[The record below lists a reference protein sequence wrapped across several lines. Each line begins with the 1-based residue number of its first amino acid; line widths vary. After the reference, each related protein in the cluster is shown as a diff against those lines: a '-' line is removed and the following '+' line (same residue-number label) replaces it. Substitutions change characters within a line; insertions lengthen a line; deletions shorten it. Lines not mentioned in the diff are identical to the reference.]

1 MDYFENGSGQRP
13 THPAMH
19 NHRARLSGADESASR
34 QVRPGQQGRRPQRNG
49 RSTARRLTGQDVTQ
63 QLGRA
68 QRHSS
73 EEKAGSRDLPG
84 LMQGRPESG
93 EADASLHSLQSW
105 RMPATR
111 PPLDGELASLDGHG
125 SSDGAATAGQVVS
138 INGRPSAS
146 GTRRPSQNGANGH
159 HVRHL
164 NGTSLGAGERDYR
177 TISDGLAIAPK
188 ISVVLPVMNEAANLP
203 GVFAS
208 VPGWVDEVVL
218 VDGRSTDDTIEVAR
232 RLRPDVKVVLQ
243 GGVGKGDALAAG
255 FAAASGDIMV
265 AIDGDGSTDGKE
277 IIRFVSALLAGAD
290 FAKGSRFNSAGASDD
305 ITPVRRYG
313 NKMLNLTVNRL
324 FGTSFSDLCYG
335 YNAFWS
341 RHLDTLAIDAPGFE
355 IETLM
360 SIRAA
365 QAGLKI
371 YEVPS
376 HERLREHGASNLSA
390 VKDGWR
396 ILRLIAAEK
405 RDVTK
410 RKARKPKPFMAPAR
424 LALPGGPGD
433 SPEVPAWPAGRLNG
447 SAGQG
452 HS

>member
-1 MDYFENGSGQRP
+1 MDYFENGSGQRRN
-13 THPAMH
+13 HPALQ
-19 NHRARLSGADESASR
+19 NHQARLSGAEESASR
-34 QVRPGQQGRRPQRNG
+34 QARPGQRARRPQRQG
-49 RSTARRLTGQDVTQ
+49 RSMARPLTGQDVTQ

-73 EEKAGSRDLPG
+73 EQRAGSRDLPG
-84 LMQGRPESG
+84 LMQGRPQPGDS
-93 EADASLHSLQSW
+93 ARPDASPQSLPSW

-111 PPLDGELASLDGHG
+111 PPLDGALESMDGYGSADHGAS
-125 SSDGAATAGQVVS
+125 AGQVVS
-138 INGRPSAS
+138 VNGRPS
-146 GTRRPSQNGANGH
+146 GPGQRQPSQNGASGH
-159 HVRHL
+159 HVRNL
-164 NGTSLGAGERDYR
+164 NGTSLPAADSDYR

-208 VPGWVDEVVL
+208 VPAWVDEVVL
-218 VDGRSTDDTIEVAR
+218 VDGRSTDGTIEVAR
-232 RLRPDVKVVLQ
+232 RLRPDVKIVLQ

-335 YNAFWS
+335 YNAFWA

-376 HERLREHGASNLSA
+376 HERLRQHGASNLSA

-405 RDVTK
+405 RDGT
-410 RKARKPKPFMAPAR
+410 
-424 LALPGGPGD
+424 
-433 SPEVPAWPAGRLNG
+433 
-447 SAGQG
+447 
-452 HS
+452 